1 MHPARI
7 TLSLALIGIL
17 VVALA
22 ACSAGSQPG
31 WTFAPTPTPTV
42 APSTVPSAS
51 AVVPSGSAAPS
62 GAASSAGPSA
72 VASSA
77 PSSPASAAPSTGASA
92 APSGGTGGTVLN
104 EVASGVSYQ
113 TTSFQAP
120 ANQPFQIA
128 FDNQDA
134 GIPHNIQIADGSGA
148 FVFEGDTVTG
158 VAQTTYNV
166 PALAAG
172 AYKFSCK
179 WHSTMVG
186 DLTVQ

>member
-7 TLSLALIGIL
+7 HAPSRSHRHPGRRTRRLFGGQSARLDVRPDADPDGRAVRRAQRLSRSVRGPG
-17 VVALA
+17 
-22 ACSAGSQPG
+22 GS
-31 WTFAPTPTPTV
+31 V
-42 APSTVPSAS
+42 APSA
-51 AVVPSGSAAPS
+51 
-62 GAASSAGPSA
+62 GA
-72 VASSA
+72 
-77 PSSPASAAPSTGASA
+77 
-92 APSGGTGGTVLN
+92 SGGTGGTVLN

-172 AYKFSCK
+172 TYKFSCK
-179 WHSTMVG
+179 WHSTMAG
-186 DLTVQ
+186 ELTVQ